1 MIGSKAERSL
11 EREFMAGLSEEQQ
24 QRVVSHI
31 GATTLPQLLAT
42 IANLQVLVTGDTG
55 PLHLAVA
62 LKPPP
67 SACSSPL
74 TRGIP
79 APIRTANGIR

>member
-1 MIGSKAERSL
+1 M
-11 EREFMAGLSEEQQ
+11 
-24 QRVVSHI
+24 VSHI

-42 IANLQVLVTGDTG
+42 IAANLQVQTGDTG

-67 SACSSPL
+67 SARSSPL